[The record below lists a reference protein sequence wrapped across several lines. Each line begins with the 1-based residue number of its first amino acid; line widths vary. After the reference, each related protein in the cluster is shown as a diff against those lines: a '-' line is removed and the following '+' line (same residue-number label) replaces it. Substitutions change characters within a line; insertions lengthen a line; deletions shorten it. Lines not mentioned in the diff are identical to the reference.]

1 METSESPA
9 HVDEESLSLCRIVT
23 PGVVHAHLEVLA
35 EVHVKLTGHCAPCA
49 RKLLAQPHVERVP
62 EWRRLRGHATGS
74 ETGAGSDENREATS
88 LFSHYRRDR
97 TFGLPG
103 SLDVLRTPPGRF

>member
-9 HVDEESLSLCRIVT
+9 HVDEESLSPCRIVT

-35 EVHVKLTGHCAPCA
+35 EVPVKLTGHCAPCA

-62 EWRRLRGHATGS
+62 EWPPLRGHATGPA
-74 ETGAGSDENREATS
+74 TGAGSDGTREATS
-88 LFSHYRRDR
+88 PCSHYRRDP
-97 TFGLPG
+97 TF
-103 SLDVLRTPPGRF
+103 